1 MSDSEKEADSQV
13 KRGTEGEQKLRIK
26 TQEQRCRDEKSDR
39 EEGRGRHR

>member
-1 MSDSEKEADSQV
+1 M

-26 TQEQRCRDEKSDR
+26 TQEKRCRDEKSDR